1 MKFKK
6 LAAVLAAATMLSTG
20 VVPVMAA
27 ETVSVEPTA
36 HQVMEIQEAIE
47 SDVKIQSEV
56 RAANDTKAAIED
68 EFDLGTL
75 GKDGVYTS
83 GTAKV
88 SAHHSYR
95 ADNEGISMSDGGIVQ
110 NSDISN
116 VTVNNDGTITLMI
129 ETQSI
134 SYTFMGITASGTL
147 SGATVHYY
155 LNGEEKAA
163 AASADGNVL
172 TVTLE
177 NGAQGMQFEDG
188 STDNAGSM
196 DNMLL
201 IEFATNITGLP
212 NWIISLL
219 PDAMKN
225 PTAYYGFNVAD

>member
-83 GTAKV
+83 GTAKI
-88 SAHHSYR
+88 SALSRRIFPYALPSFR
-95 ADNEGISMSDGGIVQ
+95 YQAGCQDSGSIAISP
-110 NSDISN
+110 
-116 VTVNNDGTITLMI
+116 L
-129 ETQSI
+129 
-134 SYTFMGITASGTL
+134 
-147 SGATVHYY
+147 
-155 LNGEEKAA
+155 
-163 AASADGNVL
+163 
-172 TVTLE
+172 
-177 NGAQGMQFEDG
+177 
-188 STDNAGSM
+188 
-196 DNMLL
+196 
-201 IEFATNITGLP
+201 
-212 NWIISLL
+212 
-219 PDAMKN
+219 
-225 PTAYYGFNVAD
+225 